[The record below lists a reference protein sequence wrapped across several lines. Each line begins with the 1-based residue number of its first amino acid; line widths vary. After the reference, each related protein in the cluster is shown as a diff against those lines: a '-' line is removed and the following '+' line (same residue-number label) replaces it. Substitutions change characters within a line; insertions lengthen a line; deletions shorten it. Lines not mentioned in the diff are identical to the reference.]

1 MSVVVRAIERDEV
14 PAAIALIVE
23 GSLAPGGE
31 RPDDVDA
38 YWRAVLVT
46 RDREGDVL
54 VASDGAEVV
63 GVCQVMILAHFQH
76 AGGRCCEVES
86 VYVRSD
92 RRGRGIGSSL
102 LGAAEAM
109 ARAAGCY
116 RLQLTSRNPRLDAHR
131 FYRALGFEQN
141 SQGFKKPLS

>member
-1 MSVVVRAIERDEV
+1 MSVVVRAIEHDEV
-14 PAAIALIVE
+14 PAAISLIVE

-38 YWRAVLVT
+38 YWRAVLAT
-46 RDREGDVL
+46 REREGEVL

-63 GVCQVMILAHFQH
+63 GVCQVMIFTHFQH

-86 VYVRSD
+86 VYVRAD
-92 RRGRGIGSSL
+92 RRGRGIGSL
-102 LGAAEAM
+102 LLAAAEAM

-116 RLQLTSRNPRLDAHR
+116 RLQLTSRNPRLVAHR
-131 FYRALGFEQN
+131 FYRSLGFEQN
-141 SQGFKKPLS
+141 SQGFKKSLS